1 MPKSTACSLPAACKA
16 ATPQPARVLSSDAL
30 LRGSRE
36 VHIVHRGKLY
46 RLIETRGG
54 KLLLNV

>member
-1 MPKSTACSLPAACKA
+1 MSKSTACSLPAAA
-16 ATPQPARVLSSDAL
+16 RASAPQPARVLSSDAL

-36 VHIVHRGKLY
+36 VHIVHHGKLY